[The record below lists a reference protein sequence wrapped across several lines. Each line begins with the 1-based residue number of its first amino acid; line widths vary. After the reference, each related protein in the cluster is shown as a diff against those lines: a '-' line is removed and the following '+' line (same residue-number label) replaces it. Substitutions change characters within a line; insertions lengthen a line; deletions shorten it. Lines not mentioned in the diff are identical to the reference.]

1 MSTHSDVIP
10 AAAVGAS
17 GKQDPSKWFLI
28 AGVGCLLAALAWML
42 GVENAAD
49 PSRAFAGWILGASF
63 WISILV
69 GMLFITL
76 IWWLFDAGWSVIV
89 RRQAEHAL
97 AALPWMGLVMLP
109 LVVVALVKADSGLV
123 AWTWMNAHAPNPSGS
138 GEVSEDVLLHAKHG
152 FLNVGFFVVR
162 FFVIFLVWGGIATLL
177 RRWSFRMDENGDHAN
192 IHASR
197 KLAAAGIVLCAIF
210 TTLAAIDWFKSLNYH
225 WFSTMYGVWFFA
237 ASMRAGL
244 SAIVLICF
252 WQAGRD
258 EGLRGIL
265 RPAHTYLVGCIM
277 LAFTVFWAYIS
288 FSQFFLIYNANI
300 PEETFWYNIRHF
312 TADGE
317 LSNWYIVSRLL
328 IYLHFFAPFLYLLWY
343 KNKFGARLKFIAVWI
358 LCFHFV
364 DLIWNILPQKMG
376 DPTHSSEAGFI
387 VRQWTLNPSE
397 VLVFLGAGGICIWAF
412 LRSVARYR
420 PIPIRDPRIAESLHA
435 HE

>member
-1 MSTHSDVIP
+1 MSSHSDVIP

-42 GVENAAD
+42 LGHNEAD
-49 PSRAFAGWILGASF
+49 PARAFAGWIVGASF
-63 WISILV
+63 WISMLV
-69 GMLFITL
+69 GILFITM
-76 IWWLFDAGWSVIV
+76 IWWLFDAGWSVVV

-97 AALPWMGLVMLP
+97 AALPWMAAVMLP
-109 LVVVALVKADSGLV
+109 LFVLAALKSDSGIV
-123 AWTWMNAHAPNPSGS
+123 TWTWLNPEATNPSGH
-138 GEVSEDVLLHAKHG
+138 GMVQNDVLLVAKSA
-152 FLNVGFFVVR
+152 FLNKAALIVR
-162 FFVIFLVWGGIATLL
+162 YVVIFAVWGGLATLL
-177 RRWSFRMDENGDHAN
+177 RRWSFNMDETGDHSN
-192 IHASR
+192 VHASR
-197 KLAAAGIVLCAIF
+197 KLAAAGIVLCALV
-210 TTLAAIDWFKSLNYH
+210 TTLAAIDWFKSINYH

-244 SAIVLICF
+244 SALVLICF

-265 RPAHTYLVGCIM
+265 RPAHTYLIACIM

-300 PEETFWYNIRHF
+300 PEETFWYNIREF
-312 TADGE
+312 TATGE
-317 LSNWYIVSRLL
+317 KSNWYIVSRLL
-328 IYLHFFAPFLYLLWY
+328 IYLHFFFPFLFLLWH
-343 KNKFGARLKFIAVWI
+343 KNKFGGRLKFIAIWI
-358 LCFHFV
+358 LCLHFV
-364 DLIWNILPQKMG
+364 DLLWNILPQKMG
-376 DPTHSSEAGFI
+376 DHHSATGYI
-387 VRQWTLNPSE
+387 VRQWSLDPSE

-412 LRSVARYR
+412 LRSVARHR